1 MQSISSAKEIGTLI
15 RERRKSLGYTQAQL
29 AALGG
34 TGTRFVSDLE
44 NGKPTIELG
53 KTLMIASSLGIDVI
67 AVLRGEGA

>member
-29 AALGG
+29 AALCG

-53 KTLMIASSLGIDVI
+53 KTLMIANSLGIDVI
-67 AVLRGEGA
+67 ATLRGEGA